1 MSNLKYKNGRGLDV
15 GTAFIVSAQM
25 SETGEV
31 SFKSIRDNFLEI
43 KPTNK
48 LVFST
53 MKKGLIK
60 SGVNFFELDDKFFIL
75 GEDALITSIER
86 QIVIRRPMAKGV
98 ISPIETKGLPMF
110 KALIKEILGP
120 PQINKEEIVF
130 TVPAAPADAHFD
142 IIYHESVIQSVLEEL
157 GYSGKSMNEAHAMSF
172 TELGEDDY
180 TGMCI
185 SMGAGQT
192 NVAICNVAELICSF
206 SVARGGDYIDY
217 QTATSLGYDPNTPLD
232 NQVTPNLVT
241 YVKEQGVDIINPDKS
256 DKIKVSIAAHYR
268 SLIRYVVDNL
278 VKRINAMK
286 QGPKFMLPIPVVIA
300 GGTSLAPGAL
310 EMFTEELYKQKHLLP
325 FDIKE
330 IRHSKKPLEAIAEG
344 CLLALLSEE
353 D

>member
-1 MSNLKYKNGRGLDV
+1 MNNTKFKLGRGLDV
-15 GTAFIVSAQM
+15 GTGILCMAQM
-25 SETGEV
+25 TESGEV
-31 SFKSIRDNFLEI
+31 AFKSVRDSFLEI
-43 KPTNK
+43 TPPNK

-60 SGVNFFELDDKFFIL
+60 AGINFFELEDKFYIL
-75 GEDALITSIER
+75 GDDALITSIER
-86 QIVIRRPMAKGV
+86 QIVVRRPMAKGV
-98 ISPIETKGLPMF
+98 ISPTEAKGLPMF
-110 KALIKEILGP
+110 KALVKELLGP
-120 PQINKEEIVF
+120 PQTTREKVVF

-142 IIYHESVIQSVLEEL
+142 IIYHESVIQSVLEDL
-157 GYSGKSMNEAHAMSF
+157 GYNGKSMNESHAMSF

-192 NVAICNVAELICSF
+192 NIAICNVADLICSF

-217 QTATSLGYDPNTPLD
+217 QTATSLGYDPNSPLD

-241 YVKEQGVDIINPDKS
+241 YIKEQGVDILKPDKS
-256 DKIKVSIAAHYR
+256 DKIKISIAAHYR
-268 SLIRYVVDNL
+268 SLIRYIVDNL
-278 VKRINAMK
+278 VKKVNAMK

-330 IRHSKKPLEAIAEG
+330 IRHSKKPLQAIAEG